1 MRAKTARA
9 CSWVRGAW
17 PGVFKALEAS
27 AIVVALITFG
37 AWLSECEDRTIE
49 RRYRAWELINGAAHL
64 PGDGGR
70 SDALQNLV
78 KDERSLAGA
87 TLDNAHLP
95 EINLREADLSNASMR
110 SARLYGADLGG
121 AVLNGADLRDAD
133 LSSSM
138 SCPGTRYRW
147 SEHNVA
153 PEACDQP
160 VERRTNLRG
169 AFLWGADLRGADL
182 RGADLECAV
191 LQFTDLRGAKNL
203 KQDQLDAAL
212 GGKLTRL
219 PHEPLDDAISGES
232 GPTEAAVEALDW
244 PCHWQI
250 AAVADQCSGSH
261 EPPRCDR

>member
-1 MRAKTARA
+1 
-9 CSWVRGAW
+9 VRGAW

-153 PEACDQP
+153 PGACDQP

-169 AFLWGADLRGADL
+169 AFLWDADLRGADL
-182 RGADLECAV
+182 NKADLKCAV
-191 LQFTDLRGAKNL
+191 LHTADLRGVKNL
-203 KQDQLDAAL
+203 KQDQLNSAF
-212 GGKLTRL
+212 GGKVTKL
-219 PHEPLDDAISGES
+219 PHDPPDD
-232 GPTEAAVEALDW
+232 PTSEEAASLLVGVEVLKW

-261 EPPRCDR
+261 ERPRCDR